1 MTPEEKAERQRSIV
15 AAHIAAEN
23 AHDWNAAGEGFAPR
37 GSAFRD
43 VVLLATPFKGM
54 GGLRTFYETI
64 GKALPDLHI
73 EVKSEQDLPGCT
85 VCEGVL
91 TGTHLGE
98 YLGIRPKGNRIRM
111 ELTTYYFFDET
122 TEKLVAQ
129 RIYFDQGSLL
139 RQMQAS
145 NGPSKKAKKKIKIRA
160 RRRAGT
166 VRSGEGP

>member
-43 VVLLATPFKGM
+43 VVLLAMPFKGM
-54 GGLRTFYETI
+54 GGLRAFYETI
-64 GKALPDLHI
+64 GTALP
-73 EVKSEQDLPGCT
+73 
-85 VCEGVL
+85 
-91 TGTHLGE
+91 
-98 YLGIRPKGNRIRM
+98 
-111 ELTTYYFFDET
+111 TYYFFDET

-129 RIYFDQGSLL
+129 RIYFDQASLL